1 MLWGSGDSMN
11 AASFSALAEF
21 LQNRSGIVLTPDK
34 MYLVETR
41 LAPLMRREG
50 CADLNALV
58 AKVKS
63 ALSGPIADEVV
74 ELMTTN
80 ETLFFR
86 DGKPF
91 EHLRNE
97 VLPRLAAARGPRG
110 TIRVWSAA
118 CSTGQE
124 PYSVAMTAKEIA
136 PALGGCRVE
145 ILATDLSRDVLRRAA
160 AGRFSQFEVQRGLP
174 IALLM
179 KYFQKDGS
187 EWVLKEDVR
196 SMVSF
201 REWNLLHPPTPLGR
215 FDVVLV
221 RNVLIYFDAPTKA
234 RVLDNI
240 AAVLAKDGV
249 LYLGGA
255 ETVLGVSTRFVPVD
269 GARSAYALA

>member
-1 MLWGSGDSMN
+1 MN
-11 AASFSALAEF
+11 VASFSALAEF
-21 LQNRSGIVLTPDK
+21 LYARSGLVLTPDK

-63 ALSGPIADEVV
+63 ALSGPVADEVV

-91 EHLRNE
+91 DHLRQQ
-97 VLPRLAAARGPRG
+97 VLPKLAASRGPG
-110 TIRVWSAA
+110 GLIRVWSAA

-124 PYSVAMTAKEIA
+124 AYSVAMTALEIA
-136 PALGGCRVE
+136 PSLGGCRVD
-145 ILATDLSRDVLRRAA
+145 ILGTDLSRDVLRRAE

-174 IALLM
+174 ITMLM
-179 KYFQKDGS
+179 KYFRKDGG
-187 EWVLKEDVR
+187 EWVLKDQPR
-196 SMVSF
+196 SLVSF
-201 REWNLLHPPTPLGR
+201 REWNLLKPPQTLGR
-215 FDVVLV
+215 FDVVLL
-221 RNVLIYFDAPTKA
+221 RNVLIYFDQPTKT
-234 RVLDNI
+234 RVLDHV
-240 AAVLAKDGV
+240 ASVLAEDGV

-255 ETVLGVSTRFVPVD
+255 ETVLGISTRFQPLD
-269 GARSAYALA
+269 GTPSAYVLA